1 MAPDGASR
9 NHCDWLSMLGVFES
23 IKCSYR
29 ENTKNFPGRA
39 TPEPRLNSIQEF
51 LRPIWDELEYE
62 TQDELYKGLWGA
74 ALRIEQAIEAHR
86 ATKPQI
92 FADNL
97 PTYYEI
103 LEMIAKRTRE
113 GSWTYPIP
121 ETFFRATLRDFI
133 DAARVDEAYAWRQRV
148 LESKIGSNWGRIFP
162 PAQWAVLGFTQGQ
175 AEKIRERRQIVAGTP
190 VPSRSNP
197 RRPQKAGEGTRRHV
211 NIADLYPT
219 IEQYDEKMRNAL
231 FQFDQPS
238 SSQGALCCA
247 DELLVQSQSE
257 HNPKFLPYAPVERTT
272 RDHHNVLDKVKE
284 ERSASYFVSMTPS
297 GELAQFPEVPSNAPR
312 FAPHAEDCA
321 GSSKTVNVLTSCS
334 TRRPR
339 KHKPRSVASRSKPY

>member
-97 PTYYEI
+97 VSLSFCYPSPPPHTTLEQVPDSRLLFSIQLTQPTYYEI

-211 NIADLYPT
+211 NIADLYVS
-219 IEQYDEKMRNAL
+219 
-231 FQFDQPS
+231 PS
-238 SSQGALCCA
+238 
-247 DELLVQSQSE
+247 
-257 HNPKFLPYAPVERTT
+257 T
-272 RDHHNVLDKVKE
+272 
-284 ERSASYFVSMTPS
+284 
-297 GELAQFPEVPSNAPR
+297 SN
-312 FAPHAEDCA
+312 
-321 GSSKTVNVLTSCS
+321 
-334 TRRPR
+334 RPLIR
-339 KHKPRSVASRSKPY
+339 ANY